1 MIQIT
6 KQTTTMTTSTRRQLY
21 TKPALEVVD
30 LKGSGLMETELGVY
44 STTVNQNS
52 DYNTEEEGT
61 FAREVTFGDIAY
73 DNMLPRTK
81 SLWE

>member
-21 TKPALEVVD
+21 TKPALEVID

-52 DYNTEEEGT
+52 DDNTEEEGT
-61 FAREVTFGDIAY
+61 Y

>member
-1 MIQIT
+1 MI
-6 KQTTTMTTSTRRQLY
+6 TTSTRKQVY
-21 TKPALEVVD
+21 TKPALEVID
-30 LKGSGLMETELGVY
+30 LKGMGFMEQNLGVY
-44 STTVNQNS
+44 STSINQERGGS
-52 DYNTEEEGT
+52 DKEYT

>member
-44 STTVNQNS
+44 STSRNQERGVS
-52 DYNTEEEGT
+52 DDEYT

>member
-1 MIQIT
+1 MI
-6 KQTTTMTTSTRRQLY
+6 TTSTRKQVY
-21 TKPALEVVD
+21 TKPALEVID
-30 LKGSGLMETELGVY
+30 LKGMGFMEQNLVVY
-44 STTVNQNS
+44 STSRNQERGGS
-52 DYNTEEEGT
+52 DGEYT

>member
-1 MIQIT
+1 MI
-6 KQTTTMTTSTRRQLY
+6 TTSTRKQVY
-21 TKPALEVVD
+21 TKPALEVID
-30 LKGSGLMETELGVY
+30 LKGMGFMEQNLGVY
-44 STTVNQNS
+44 STSRNQERGGS
-52 DYNTEEEGT
+52 GDEYT